1 MSKNRI
7 ELTLDEKYRLTDYI
21 QYVHFDYTSL
31 SNEIGYLLLNRN
43 YIYSSEEIEELC
55 KAYISDKGKKS
66 KILKNIL
73 DFINDIDL
81 DKLFLY
87 ISKNNKYK
95 KEFKNENHI

>member
-31 SNEIGYLLLNRN
+31 SNEIGY
-43 YIYSSEEIEELC
+43 
-55 KAYISDKGKKS
+55 ISDKGKES